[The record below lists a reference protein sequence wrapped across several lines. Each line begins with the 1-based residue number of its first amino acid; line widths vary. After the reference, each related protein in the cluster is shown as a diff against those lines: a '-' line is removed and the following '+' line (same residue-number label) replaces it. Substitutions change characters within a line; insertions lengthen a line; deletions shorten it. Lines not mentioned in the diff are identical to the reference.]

1 MYVTGGITDKG
12 YSSEVWKYNLD
23 TKQWQMGQVLQ
34 NTFCPKNISYWCQN
48 EEIYYFICEH
58 VNLTDKRGL
67 NTQ

>member
-34 NTFCPKNISYWCQN
+34 NTFCPKNISY
-48 EEIYYFICEH
+48 
-58 VNLTDKRGL
+58 
-67 NTQ
+67 